1 MRRLKALLPSLRVAT
16 ISVFGNEALAFQE
29 ADVKAAAEQLV
40 AKDDL
45 GLCLV
50 KTWTEALRPDDQVQ
64 EADRKFR
71 LH

>member
-29 ADVKAAAEQLV
+29 VDVKAAAEQFI

-45 GLCLV
+45 VL
-50 KTWTEALRPDDQVQ
+50 
-64 EADRKFR
+64 
-71 LH
+71 